1 MSALPERAGGTDDVY
16 STNPVQQNPAFVSLQ
31 HESQATAY
39 ADGATTGPGYS
50 PVSGRYQYTFRAGS
64 WLSAT
69 QPHSP
74 SSVLPGMVLN
84 LNLENDMQKGLVL
97 PAQTSLHVQRL
108 DKDGKPMPDYQGEQ
122 KASGD
127 GSKTIAPN
135 DLILFGSTL
144 QTWEAT
150 QPGTARVSLTIEQS
164 TQDARSVDLCWEILT
179 GGNSRIVYCTTT
191 TIPAGWAPGQP
202 LKPQSYYGAKG
213 GSSTDSYW
221 NTNVTQ

>member
-1 MSALPERAGGTDDVY
+1 MSTLPERAGGTDDVY

-50 PVSGRYQYTFRAGS
+50 PASGRYPYTFRAGS

-74 SSVLPGMVLN
+74 SSGLPGMVLN

-108 DKDGKPMPDYQGEQ
+108 GKDGKPMPDYQGEQ

-135 DLILFGSTL
+135 DLILFGTTL

-164 TQDARSVDLCWEILT
+164 TQDVRSVDLCWEIQT

-213 GSSTDSYW
+213 GPAPTA
-221 NTNVTQ
+221 TGTPT